1 MHIGGIQKDAK
12 VVVSIISELEK
23 KGKLDLFDFY
33 FVGENQPQ
41 NLLSYAKSPRVHA
54 LGAINDK
61 AKADLL
67 SSMDA
72 MILPAVENFSKAML
86 EGLASGLYIISNKM
100 NPGAKEVLNLGA
112 KIGFADCAREYVNT
126 LTGLAERK
134 NRKILPS
141 YKKINRNVSLQF
153 DRVGV
158 LSRIKKMFDEIN
170 DREEDKI

>member
-1 MHIGGIQKDAK
+1 MR
-12 VVVSIISELEK
+12 
-23 KGKLDLFDFY
+23 KL
-33 FVGENQPQ
+33 P
-41 NLLSYAKSPRVHA
+41 
-54 LGAINDK
+54 
-61 AKADLL
+61 
-67 SSMDA
+67 SS
-72 MILPAVENFSKAML
+72 L
-86 EGLASGLYIISNKM
+86 
-100 NPGAKEVLNLGA
+100 
-112 KIGFADCAREYVNT
+112 AREYVNT